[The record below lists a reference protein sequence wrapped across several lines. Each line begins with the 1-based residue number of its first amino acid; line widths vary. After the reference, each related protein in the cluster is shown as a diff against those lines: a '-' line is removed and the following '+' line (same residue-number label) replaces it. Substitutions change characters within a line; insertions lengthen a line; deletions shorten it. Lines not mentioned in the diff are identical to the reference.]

1 MKQETN
7 FEIGINLCLT
17 TWIYKIK
24 ERIQKSKETEDSQYI
39 YQNELVKACFQHD
52 IACEDFKDLARTTT
66 SDKILGDKAFSIV
79 KNPKNDGYQRRIASL
94 VYVSIKKLLVVVVK
108 MRICQTNNQEKNYTN
123 QLLKNSRKVK
133 SPFIDNICGVCYMY
147 LLYLADMQLISKF
160 NKGISFLLRVFD
172 TFSKYAWGIPFKKN
186 SFQLKGQRVALGIQR
201 FSVRVPLLPMC
212 GGELSAVIVQLMS
225 KCL

>member
-66 SDKILGDKAFSIV
+66 SDKILGEH
-79 KNPKNDGYQRRIASL
+79 L
-94 VYVSIKKLLVVVVK
+94 V
-108 MRICQTNNQEKNYTN
+108 
-123 QLLKNSRKVK
+123 LLKIQKMMDIK
-133 SPFIDNICGVCYMY
+133 GG
-147 LLYLADMQLISKF
+147 LLHWFMF
-160 NKGISFLLRVFD
+160 R
-172 TFSKYAWGIPFKKN
+172 
-186 SFQLKGQRVALGIQR
+186 
-201 FSVRVPLLPMC
+201 
-212 GGELSAVIVQLMS
+212 
-225 KCL
+225 